1 MANFR
6 LERLFVILDE
16 PVPGIDHLKAV
27 DPVEFAW
34 HLSNEIAEQLGV
46 TPFDEFTYAPFQRP
60 KWHEPDEGLKTARG
74 LLDQYRKWLEA
85 GTNPYM
91 YPSETLK
98 NKIIVLEQV
107 EDVLTAASS
116 LDRQFYLAAKDL
128 E

>member
-16 PVPGIDHLKAV
+16 PVPGIDNLKAV

-34 HLSNEIAEQLGV
+34 HCSNHIAEQLGV
-46 TPFDEFTYAPFQRP
+46 TPFDDFAYAPFQQP
-60 KWHEPDEGLKTARG
+60 KWHEPDEGLKTAKA
-74 LLDQYRKWLEA
+74 LLDQYRRWLDA

-91 YPSETLK
+91 YASETLK
-98 NKIIVLEQV
+98 SKIIVLEQV
-107 EDVLTAASS
+107 EDLLTAASS

-128 E
+128 Q